1 MGSTTQDFA
10 KEGCTSKRMGESD
23 LMKEN
28 TMELEEELCRA
39 LSNFSITLNDFSI
52 KKQLIK
58 PPKLQVPSEKFH
70 AEQALPDDDPIP
82 DDPNQLNEVVVEETV
97 RNNSDSLAHLVVGE
111 KNWALK
117 QTKLPWM
124 WKGKE
129 ESAEEM
135 QKEEKKEDEEEEK
148 EKKVPWSLFPL
159 EREPLHVDDEETEG
173 SSDEESDDSGFDTAL
188 EEEEATGKKEK
199 ISQLGPVLGL
209 SLGCAL
215 LGGSLG
221 YCRARLGSW
230 LSTVVAKKVVKGSA
244 SAIPSE
250 PSLVAGIIGIGLFTW
265 GAVNLCK
272 ESSCN
277 KETEEE

>member
-82 DDPNQLNEVVVEETV
+82 DDPNQLKEVVVEETV
-97 RNNSDSLAHLVVGE
+97 RNNSDALAHLVVGE

-117 QTKLPWM
+117 QKKLPWM

-129 ESAEEM
+129 KSAAEM
-135 QKEEKKEDEEEEK
+135 QEEK
-148 EKKVPWSLFPL
+148 EKKVPWSSFPL
-159 EREPLHVDDEETEG
+159 ERGPLHVDDEETEG
-173 SSDEESDDSGFDTAL
+173 SSDEESEDSGFDSDTE

-199 ISQLGPVLGL
+199 ISQLGPLLGL
-209 SLGCAL
+209 ALGSAL

>member
-1 MGSTTQDFA
+1 
-10 KEGCTSKRMGESD
+10 
-23 LMKEN
+23 
-28 TMELEEELCRA
+28 MEKEEELCRA
-39 LSNFSITLNDFSI
+39 LSNFSITLNGFSM

-70 AEQALPDDDPIP
+70 EEQALPDDDPIP
-82 DDPNQLNEVVVEETV
+82 DDPNKLKEVVVEETV
-97 RNNSDSLAHLVVGE
+97 RNNSDALAHLVDGE

-117 QTKLPWM
+117 QKKLPWM

-129 ESAEEM
+129 KSAAEM

-148 EKKVPWSLFPL
+148 EKKVPWSSFPL
-159 EREPLHVDDEETEG
+159 ERGPLHVDDEETEG
-173 SSDEESDDSGFDTAL
+173 SSDEESEDSGFDSDT
-188 EEEEATGKKEK
+188 EEDEEATGKKEK
-199 ISQLGPVLGL
+199 ISQLGPFLGIA
-209 SLGCAL
+209 LGSAL

-265 GAVNLCK
+265 GAVNLYK
-272 ESSCN
+272 ESSCC
-277 KETEEE
+277 KEIEEE